1 MRVRIKTRLRW
12 LEVLF
17 LLTGLIALDYYIWVN
32 VDAKLSQIYSDW
44 KFDTELR
51 GGDASV
57 RTFITDEHGLRRI
70 LGFGSSPSS
79 LTKAPLPHIPPA
91 RKRAPKAQAK
101 ARRPRPDQLLG
112 RLEIPRLKIRVMVRE
127 GDNSSTLE
135 HAVGHIP
142 STALPGDPGNV
153 ALAAHRDTYFRPLR
167 FIRKNDKILLS
178 TLDGSYE
185 YAVRSTKI
193 VNPSD
198 VSVLKASAP
207 HELTLVTCYP
217 FYYVGAA
224 PRRFIVHAVQVASNT
239 NPSLARNG
247 GAARDSSTESLSR

>member
-17 LLTGLIALDYYIWVN
+17 LLTGLIAVDYYIWVN
-32 VDAKLSQIYSDW
+32 VDARLSQIYADW
-44 KFDTELR
+44 KFDRALR
-51 GGDASV
+51 GEATSIG
-57 RTFITDEHGLRRI
+57 TFITDEHGLRRI
-70 LGFGSSPSS
+70 LGYGSSPSS
-79 LTKAPLPHIPPA
+79 LSKAPLPHVPPE
-91 RKRAPKAQAK
+91 RKPAPKAQERE
-101 ARRPRPDQLLG
+101 RRPRPDQLIG

-167 FIRKNDKILLS
+167 FIRKNDRILLS

-185 YAVRSTKI
+185 YAVQSTKI
-193 VNPSD
+193 VNPTD
-198 VSVLKASAP
+198 VSVLKASSP

-224 PRRFIVHAVQVASNT
+224 PRRFIVHAVQIASDLRAS
-239 NPSLARNG
+239 PPPQQQKGS
-247 GAARDSSTESLSR
+247 